1 MIAIKESILDPV
13 VTEIFCILINA
24 NILQSQ
30 CLSLTVGWKVKG
42 TEDFSV
48 LFLTNTFQFTII
60 AK

>member
-1 MIAIKESILDPV
+1 MIAIKENILDPV

-30 CLSLTVGWKVKG
+30 CLSLTAGWKVKG

-48 LFLTNTFQFTII
+48 LFLTNTFQFIII